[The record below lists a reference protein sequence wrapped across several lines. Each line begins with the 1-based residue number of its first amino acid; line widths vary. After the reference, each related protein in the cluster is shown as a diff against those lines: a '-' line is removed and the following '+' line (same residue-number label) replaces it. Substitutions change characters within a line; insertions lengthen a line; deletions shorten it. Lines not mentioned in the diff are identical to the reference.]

1 MQSRLSKIVYKSLK
15 KYVGPMNADESMDY
29 VKARQDMEDLAKL
42 LKIDKKVEITC
53 KQLDNC
59 SMEYVRV
66 PHAPDNKIIM
76 YIHGGGFTSGSVI
89 CSRKYITE
97 FCLKARLNAVSSEYR
112 LAPENTFP
120 AALEDCVEIYKQLLL
135 DGYKGKDIA
144 ITGESAGGTLSLNLV
159 LYLKD
164 HNMDMPAAVCAM
176 CPVGDITGKLDS
188 RERNIKVEALLQ
200 YDLDGKIR
208 ETYVGDADV
217 KDPYISP
224 IYGDFHNFP
233 PLLLQLGENEI
244 LYDDSVMLYE
254 KAKNAG
260 VKVSLSIWEYMWHG
274 FQLVV
279 GMPEAN
285 EAIQEAMEF
294 MSKYLKNDRYRS
306 FRVIR

>member
-15 KYVGPMNADESMDY
+15 RYVGPMNACEATDY
-29 VKARQDMEDLAKL
+29 VKTRQDMEDLARM
-42 LKIDKKVEITC
+42 LKIDKNVELTC
-53 KQLDNC
+53 INLENC
-59 SMEYVRV
+59 SMEYVHV

-97 FCLKARLNAVSSEYR
+97 FCLKARLNAISCEYR
-112 LAPENTFP
+112 LAPEHTYP
-120 AALEDCVEIYKQLLL
+120 AALEDCVEIYEYLLSN
-135 DGYKGKDIA
+135 GYKGRDIA

-164 HNMDMPAAVCAM
+164 HHMDMPAAVCAM
-176 CPVGDITGKLDS
+176 CPVGDITGRLDS

-200 YDLDGKIR
+200 FDLDGKIR
-208 ETYVGDADV
+208 ETYVGNADA

-260 VKVSLSIWEYMWHG
+260 VKVSLSIWEHMWHG